1 MVERATAEYVSKL
14 RAVLGNK
21 ASVNIQIE
29 GVPLSKI
36 GTIAEFLYDEEG
48 QRAKI
53 KSRNSIIRGN
63 VNYIYHTLKGEG
75 FSIEEISE

>member
-14 RAVLGNK
+14 RAVLGNNTT
-21 ASVNIQIE
+21 ANIQIE

-36 GTIAEFLYDEEG
+36 GIIAEFLYDEEG
-48 QRAKI
+48 ERAKI
-53 KSRNSIIRGN
+53 KCLKSIIRGD
-63 VNYIYHTLKGEG
+63 VNYIHHTIKGEG

>member
-14 RAVLGNK
+14 RAVLGNNTS
-21 ASVNIQIE
+21 ANIQIE

-36 GTIAEFLYDEEG
+36 GIIAEFLYDEEG
-48 QRAKI
+48 EGVKI

-63 VNYIYHTLKGEG
+63 VNYIHHTIKGEG